1 MAKKISNY
9 QIKAPDRLYIKGIV
23 LDLGGVVLDIDY
35 NRTLQA
41 FEMYGIRFT
50 NHNAFTGANELF
62 NQFDCGLIG
71 PDNFRNNFNQM
82 FGVTLNANEFDTAWN
97 ALLLDWDME
106 RLKLVERLKQH
117 FKVFLLSNTNAIH
130 FEHYNSLLKSVT
142 GKELKDYFH
151 KVYLSFEL
159 GLRKPQVEI
168 FRKVLDEN
176 GLLPG
181 NALLI
186 DDTQEHVNSA
196 AGIGIKTIHLKGG
209 NAQTP
214 LAAAVAELLP

>member
-1 MAKKISNY
+1 MNLIQPGMPCSSIGIWKGSNW
-9 QIKAPDRLYIKGIV
+9 
-23 LDLGGVVLDIDY
+23 
-35 NRTLQA
+35 
-41 FEMYGIRFT
+41 F
-50 NHNAFTGANELF
+50 
-62 NQFDCGLIG
+62 
-71 PDNFRNNFNQM
+71 
-82 FGVTLNANEFDTAWN
+82 
-97 ALLLDWDME
+97 
-106 RLKLVERLKQH
+106 ERLKQH

-176 GLLPG
+176 GLLPE

-196 AGIGIKTIHLKGG
+196 AGIGIKNHPFKRG
-209 NAQTP
+209 
-214 LAAAVAELLP
+214 